1 MSLVIAVDG
10 TDASGKKTQSDI
22 LAETLRTKYGL
33 SVTEVSFPDYDD
45 KSSTLVK
52 MYLGGEFGTNAN
64 DTNAYAASSFFAVD
78 RYASFVRHWKKEYE
92 SDKSVII
99 LNRYTTSNAVHQL
112 AKISDDVEK
121 QRFLDWLY
129 DYEFVKLGLP
139 VPDLVFFLDMPPE
152 YAEKLLDGRCDE
164 TGAKKDIHEADKE
177 HLLCAYNAAQ
187 YTCKAWNWTH
197 IICAGNGAIRT
208 REDIAAEVL
217 SICEKALIEKNI
229 IGG

>member
-22 LAETLRTKYGL
+22 LAETLRTKFGL
-33 SVTEVSFPDYDD
+33 NVKEVSFPDYDD

-52 MYLGGEFGTNAN
+52 MYLNGEFGSNAN

-92 SDKSVII
+92 SEKSVII

-112 AKISDDVEK
+112 AKIDDEAEK

-139 VPDLVFFLDMPPE
+139 KPDLVYFLDMPPE
-152 YAEKLLDGRCDE
+152 YAEKLLNGRCDE
-164 TGAKKDIHEADKE
+164 TGAKKDIHEADKQ

-187 YTCKAWNWTH
+187 YTCRAWDWTH
-197 IICAGNGAIRT
+197 VLCVKNEQIRS
-208 REDIAAEVL
+208 REDIADEVL
-217 SICEKALIEKNI
+217 KICIAALKEKNI
-229 IGG
+229 L

>member
-1 MSLVIAVDG
+1 MSLVIAIDG

-22 LAETLRTKYGL
+22 LADTLRTKYGL
-33 SVTEVSFPDYDD
+33 NVKEVSFPDYDD
-45 KSSTLVK
+45 RSSTLVK
-52 MYLGGEFGTNAN
+52 MYLGGEFGSNAN

-92 SDKSVII
+92 SDDSVII

-112 AKISDDVEK
+112 AKIEDDVEK

-139 VPDLVFFLDMPPE
+139 VPDLVYFLDMPPE
-152 YAEKLLDGRCDE
+152 YAEKLLNGRCDE
-164 TGAKKDIHEADKE
+164 TGAKKDIHEADKQ

-187 YTCKAWNWTH
+187 YTCKAWGWTH
-197 IICAGNGAIRT
+197 VSCVKDGVIRT
-208 REDIAAEVL
+208 RENIADEVL
-217 SICEKALIEKNI
+217 NICISALKEKNI
-229 IGG
+229 L

>member
-1 MSLVIAVDG
+1 MSLVIAIDG

-22 LAETLRTKYGL
+22 LAESLRSKFGL
-33 SVTEVSFPDYDD
+33 NVKEISFPDYDD

-112 AKISDDVEK
+112 AKIDNNAEK
-121 QRFLDWLY
+121 QKFLDWLY

-139 VPDLVFFLDMPPE
+139 VPDLVYFLDMPPE
-152 YAEKLLDGRCDE
+152 YAEKLLNGRCDE
-164 TGAKKDIHEADKE
+164 TGAKKDIHESDKK

-187 YTCKAWNWTH
+187 YTCKAWGWTH
-197 IICAGNGAIRT
+197 VSCVQNGEIRT
-208 REDIAAEVL
+208 RNDIADEIL
-217 SICEKALIEKNI
+217 DICISALKGKNI
-229 IGG
+229 L

>member
-22 LAETLRTKYGL
+22 LAQTLREKYGL
-33 SVTEVSFPDYDD
+33 AVTEVSFPDYDD

-52 MYLGGEFGTNAN
+52 MYLNGEFGSNAN

-92 SDKSVII
+92 SERSVII

-112 AKISDDVEK
+112 AKISDDNEK
-121 QRFLDWLY
+121 QLFLDWLY

-139 VPDLVFFLDMPPE
+139 VPDLVYFLDMPPE
-152 YAEKLLDGRCDE
+152 YAEKLLNGRCDE
-164 TGAKKDIHEADKE
+164 TGAKKDIHEADKN

-187 YTCKAWNWTH
+187 YTCRAWNWTH
-197 IICAGNGAIRT
+197 VHCVKGGEIRT
-208 REDIAAEVL
+208 REDIASEVL
-217 SICEKALIEKNI
+217 EICISALKNKNI
-229 IGG
+229 L

>member
-22 LAETLRTKYGL
+22 LADTLRKKYGL
-33 SVTEVSFPDYDD
+33 KVVEVSFPDYDD

-52 MYLGGEFGTNAN
+52 MYLAGEFGENAN

-78 RYASFVRHWKKEYE
+78 RYASFVRHWKADYE
-92 SDKSVII
+92 SDNTVII

-112 AKISDDVEK
+112 AKISDDGEK
-121 QRFLDWLY
+121 QAFLDWLY

-152 YAEKLLDGRCDE
+152 CAQKLLNTRCDQ
-164 TGAKKDIHEADKE
+164 TGAVKDIHEADEE
-177 HLLCAYNAAQ
+177 HLLSAYNAAQ
-187 YTCKAWNWTH
+187 YTCKAWGWTH
-197 IICAGNGAIRT
+197 VLCANGDKIRS
-208 REDIAAEVL
+208 REDIAAEVFE
-217 SICEKALIEKNI
+217 ICTSALKDKNI
-229 IGG
+229 I

>member
-22 LAETLRTKYGL
+22 LAETLRKEFGL
-33 SVTEVSFPDYDD
+33 NVKEISFPDYED

-52 MYLGGEFGTNAN
+52 MYLAGEFGDNAN

-78 RYASFVRHWKKEYE
+78 RYASFVRHWKKEYDD
-92 SDKSVII
+92 DKSVII

-112 AKISDDVEK
+112 AKISDDNEK
-121 QRFLDWLY
+121 KNFLDWLY

-139 VPDLVFFLDMPPE
+139 VPDIVFFLDMPPE
-152 YAEKLLDGRCDE
+152 YAERLLNGRCEE
-164 TGAKKDIHEADKE
+164 TGAKKDIHEADKQ

-197 IICAGNGAIRT
+197 VSCVENGEIRT
-208 REDIAAEVL
+208 RESIAKDVL
-217 SICEKALIEKNI
+217 NICKEALKAKKIL
-229 IGG
+229 

>member
-22 LAETLRTKYGL
+22 LAQTLRDKYGL

-52 MYLGGEFGTNAN
+52 MYLNGEFGSNAN
-64 DTNAYAASSFFAVD
+64 STNAYAASSFFAVD

-92 SDKSVII
+92 SEKSVII

-112 AKISDDVEK
+112 AKISDDNEK
-121 QRFLDWLY
+121 KSFLEWLY

-139 VPDLVFFLDMPPE
+139 VPDLVYFLDMPPE
-152 YAEKLLDGRCDE
+152 YAEKLLNGRCDE

-187 YTCKAWNWTH
+187 YTCKAWGWTH
-197 IICAGNGAIRT
+197 VHCVKDGEIRT
-208 REDIAAEVL
+208 RESIADEVL
-217 SICEKALIEKNI
+217 AICEKALKDKNI
-229 IGG
+229 I

>member
-22 LAETLRTKYGL
+22 LAKTLRSKYGIN
-33 SVTEVSFPDYDD
+33 VVEVSFPDYDD

-52 MYLGGEFGTNAN
+52 MYLAGEFGQNPAE
-64 DTNAYAASSFFAVD
+64 TNAYAASSFFAVD
-78 RYASFVRHWKKEYE
+78 RYASFIRHWKKDYE
-92 SDKSVII
+92 NNKTVII

-112 AKISDDVEK
+112 AKISDDGEK
-121 QRFLDWLY
+121 GKFLDWLY

-139 VPDLVFFLDMPPE
+139 VPNLVYFLDMPPE
-152 YAEKLLDGRCDE
+152 YAERLLNGRCDE

-187 YTCKAWNWTH
+187 YTCRAWGWRH
-197 IICAGNGAIRT
+197 ILCVKGGEIRS
-208 REDIAAEVL
+208 REDIALEIL
-217 SICEKALIEKNI
+217 GICENELKNKGI
-229 IGG
+229 I

>member
-22 LAETLRTKYGL
+22 LAETLREKYGL
-33 SVTEVSFPDYDD
+33 KVVEVSFPDYED

-52 MYLGGEFGTNAN
+52 MYLAGEFGSKAD

-92 SDKSVII
+92 EPCTVII

-112 AKISDDVEK
+112 CKINDEAERK
-121 QRFLDWLY
+121 AFLEWLY

-139 VPDLVFFLDMPPE
+139 VPNLVYFLDMPPE
-152 YAEKLLDGRCDE
+152 YAERLLDGRCDE
-164 TGAKKDIHEADKE
+164 TGAKKDIHEADKA
-177 HLLCAYNAAQ
+177 HLLAAYNAAR
-187 YTCKAWNWTH
+187 YTCNAWGWTH
-197 IICAGNGAIRT
+197 VECVKDGEIRS
-208 REDIAAEVL
+208 REDIAAQVL
-217 SICEKALIEKNI
+217 DICVSALKDRNI
-229 IGG
+229 LK

>member
-22 LAETLRTKYGL
+22 LADNLRNKFGL

-52 MYLGGEFGTNAN
+52 MYLDGEFGDNAS

-92 SDKSVII
+92 QAKSVII

-112 AKISDDVEK
+112 AKISCDEEK
-121 QRFLDWLY
+121 KKFLDWLY
-129 DYEFVKLGLP
+129 DYEFIKLGLP
-139 VPDLVFFLDMPPE
+139 VPDLVYFLDMPPHA
-152 YAEKLLDGRCDE
+152 AEKLLNGRCEE
-164 TGAKKDIHEADKE
+164 TGAKKDIHEADKQ
-177 HLLCAYNAAQ
+177 HLLAAYNAAQ
-187 YTCKAWNWTH
+187 YTCKAWGWTH
-197 IICAGNGAIRT
+197 ILCEKNDEIRS
-208 REDIAAEVL
+208 REDIADEIL
-217 SICEKALIEKNI
+217 KICERKLSEKNI
-229 IGG
+229 I